1 MTDADRARAARRFAD
16 ILADLLREVSDDPTH
31 FTTRTT
37 VGVERHGHERTW
49 TFEDGLMVEDRFE
62 SDANAVIEARRLAE
76 ALADRILATSNPQDF
91 TVSIVHGLC
100 QRVGLVADLR
110 EDDATPLNS
119 MWGPTLR
126 FEVEP

>member
-1 MTDADRARAARRFAD
+1 MVAPRTY
-16 ILADLLREVSDDPTH
+16 
-31 FTTRTT
+31 RTT
-37 VGVERHGHERTW
+37 VGVVLDAARVRAVERHGHELTW
-49 TFEDGLMVEDRFE
+49 TFEDGLVVEDRFA

-76 ALADRILATSNPQDF
+76 ALAARILATSNPQDF
-91 TVSIVHGLC
+91 TVSVVHRLC

-110 EDDATPLNS
+110 EDDRPALNS